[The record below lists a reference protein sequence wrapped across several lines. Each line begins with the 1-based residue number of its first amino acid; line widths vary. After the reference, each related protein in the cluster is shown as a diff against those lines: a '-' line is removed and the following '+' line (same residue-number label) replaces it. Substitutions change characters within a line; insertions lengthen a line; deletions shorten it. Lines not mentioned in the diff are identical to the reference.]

1 MAGRGCPGAARGGG
15 LEPNVQGRR
24 PRGREPGWAGIPR
37 DGIKAGAQGGAGVEQ
52 GGAVLRRRSQAGFQ
66 NCFCISIEAR
76 GHQKARDR
84 VFQES
89 RREKALGQKR
99 RGGTPRA
106 ARIFR
111 AAKFKFQNH
120 RGAKHRP
127 QIKREAQNARKSG
140 FRGGGRGP
148 GPREVLSNRGR
159 GKKTRAARDFES
171 AREFQ
176 PGM

>member
-1 MAGRGCPGAARGGG
+1 MCRGGAQEGASQGGPVVPGMG
-15 LEPNVQGRR
+15 LKPGR
-24 PRGREPGWAGIPR
+24 
-37 DGIKAGAQGGAGVEQ
+37 KGGAGVEQ

-111 AAKFKFQNH
+111 AAKSKFQNH